1 MASARKRKGGGG
13 PTCILLRLRR
23 DTELLSQRVLVSP
36 GDLSL
41 QRAQLANATDRPTSG
56 ITASLVICILA
67 GPLLPL
73 PPFCGS
79 FLTTGVGNY
88 PNRGR
93 DANLCLLAAFSFDL
107 GEDAKKIEGI
117 YRGRGEG
124 RGVAVNGFRWKNE
137 QRFFPWQRYFRKV
150 VSKGTR
156 KGIIFLGYQ
165 SLELEGNPE

>member
-1 MASARKRKGGGG
+1 MTGEGGLSVASARKRKGGGR

-79 FLTTGVGNY
+79 FLATGVGNY

-124 RGVAVNGFRWKNE
+124 RGVRLMDFAGKPNNILVFSPG
-137 QRFFPWQRYFRKV
+137 
-150 VSKGTR
+150 
-156 KGIIFLGYQ
+156 KGIFGRL
-165 SLELEGNPE
+165 

>member
-1 MASARKRKGGGG
+1 MTGGGGLSVASARKRKGGGG

-73 PPFCGS
+73 P
-79 FLTTGVGNY
+79 
-88 PNRGR
+88 
-93 DANLCLLAAFSFDL
+93 CLSSVLRIVSC
-107 GEDAKKIEGI
+107 
-117 YRGRGEG
+117 
-124 RGVAVNGFRWKNE
+124 NGGWELSK
-137 QRFFPWQRYFRKV
+137 PRK
-150 VSKGTR
+150 R
-156 KGIIFLGYQ
+156 RE
-165 SLELEGNPE
+165 SLPSCRVFV